1 MISDDS
7 REERRQRAV
16 ESLGIVE
23 TGHVD
28 RLDRVTRV
36 AKALFGVM
44 ISSVTVM
51 DHDRALYAGR
61 AGFDDPES
69 GRTDTPCSLVTD
81 TGELVTTDDARV
93 DPRFAHLGAFNDN
106 EFGFYVGYPLI
117 DGSGNVVGSFC
128 LMDAEP
134 RQLSADE
141 MLEFCDLAA
150 WAQVELLADAD
161 ASEARRTQQA
171 LLPDG
176 PLDVE
181 GVHVEGICLSALSV
195 GGDYYD
201 YGLLGRF
208 VHVAVGDVMGKGVG
222 AAIIGSSV
230 RAACR
235 AASPHVAA
243 GRELG
248 LAVDRIARAVQND
261 LQRTSS
267 FVTYFHAVLDLD
279 TGELSFVD
287 AGSGLSIIV
296 RADGTV
302 QHLAGTGLPLGLDDG
317 GRPTETTRLGVGDRL
332 IVMSDGVLDVL
343 DVLDDESDWAL
354 EVAGLAARPDERH
367 PERLGLLEAMT
378 ALTHQRLSR
387 DDVTVVVLDR
397 RP

>member
-181 GVHVEGICLSALSV
+181 GVHVEGICLPALSV

-343 DVLDDESDWAL
+343 DDESDWAL

-367 PERLGLLEAMT
+367 PGRLGLLEAMT

>member
-1 MISDDS
+1 VISDDS

-181 GVHVEGICLSALSV
+181 GVHVEGICLPALSV

-343 DVLDDESDWAL
+343 DDESDWAL

-367 PERLGLLEAMT
+367 PGRLGLLEAMT